1 MAVANHI
8 QDIDNTES
16 LPPTTTATTK
26 EVMSSTHPEAI
37 GTIVT
42 VIKGPITAETPDGE
56 KHSLKEGDPIHL
68 DETITTAVDSY
79 VRMVLNDGTV
89 FQLGPQSRARLDK
102 YVYDPAVVGGEF
114 ESSVSIGSFR
124 YISGKISGHNQGQH
138 TLIKTPSAYIG
149 IRGSE
154 IDVQV
159 DDKGATTVVH
169 LSGLISVTSQLGEEQ
184 IVYEHGVTIYISSE
198 TTLPMMV
205 KSLTESQVKQINH
218 RWEALGNPDYGNEES
233 LSQPAGE
240 DPNSTN
246 PPSDSSSSL
255 DTYPTI
261 SPDAGARNPFVA
273 ATKDVNAGESIDE
286 PITSHETLREYGQF
300 SGIADLSWK
309 PAASETAMTT
319 NLGSAITT
327 SLGTTITT
335 SHLVDSEFTTGLTNK
350 FSELGELVTQERLI
364 GGNKNT
370 SFVEDEIINSKGEII
385 PVENIFTNPSPT
397 DNNGSAT
404 NNDSSSDSDNLPT
417 DSNQPDSN
425 PDSPS
430 SDNSSNQAP
439 ITQNDFL
446 FLNDNA
452 PFSIP
457 IATLLANDQDS
468 NGDPLQIIAVTDPTN
483 GTVKLVTETQTI
495 IFTPQTAF
503 SQGSFNYQVSDGKET
518 TLGEV
523 IITHNLAPIAHQD
536 ELFIQDLAPITIA
549 PRQLLANDFDPNA
562 DTLEIINVSQ
572 DSLNGSVAF
581 NQQGEIVFTPSS
593 TLAVT
598 GFGQFS
604 YEVSDGH
611 GKSAS
616 TSVTITLAVQPN
628 PVVVPFNYPP
638 HPKDDRVAINQLEP
652 IKITT
657 SQLLAN
663 DSDPD
668 HDSLSIIDV
677 QAGSNNQITWN
688 RESGEIIF
696 TPTTTFNNSGQFT
709 YAISDGHDH
718 TDIATVTVELNSLP
732 TAKPD
737 GPFDIGSQNQISLV
751 IQEQLLKNDSDPDG
765 DPIRLNRI
773 IDSSNGTVTLDN
785 NGNVIF
791 SRDSHFQGEGGFT
804 YEITD
809 DRGGFAVAPVII
821 TANPPIVDIKLQ
833 DDEATGNKNQVLL
846 LPMASLLANDL
857 PKNGLSIIAV
867 NNALHGEVQLDQA
880 HNQIVF
886 TPETNFS
893 GSSAR
898 FDYIV
903 TNNQGVNATATV
915 NIEVVNHPP
924 IAKPEQ
930 LETVRNNSLPIA
942 NADLLKND
950 EDADG
955 DKLTIVSVATSNQNS
970 VVLNGDN
977 ILFTP
982 KPDFFG
988 QAEFSYTIVDTS
1000 GSQSTTNVTVKVEQI
1015 AYDDQLSPTTKNLD
1029 ITVAATDL
1037 LANDKGPNLTLV
1049 AVTPVTPGTVI
1060 QDTQGNIVFTPA
1072 PNFTGEAQFQYSVAV
1087 AGKTDSALVT
1097 AMVKNNPPGAEN
1109 DEFTTTANQVLS
1121 IPITDLLAND
1131 HDADPNDPLTVVE
1144 VSSANSGKVEL
1155 QANEILFTPDEQFT
1169 GEASFQYTVADG
1181 SNDQA
1186 TATVNITVTPTPN
1199 LPPIITLPNSSTPL
1213 VYSVPNEPL
1222 PIDTAA
1228 TVSDP
1233 DSPNFANGTLKVVI
1247 SSEPN
1252 PYDILEIQNQGSIKV
1267 SSPNGGEITFDGTPI
1282 GSFFTIFS
1290 TSMLVVKLNENANP
1304 TNTDALLQA
1313 LTYKNTDPTPLT
1325 KELTVKI
1332 TLNDGD
1338 GGESQMASRD
1348 INIITRNEPPVAADD
1363 QVTRPFN
1370 TPTTIATSELLA
1382 NDKDANPTDILS
1394 ITDVTSP
1401 SNNVQANL
1409 VGNEVQLFVNALA
1422 DRQFG
1427 PVTLNYQITD
1437 GNDGN
1442 DSATITVTPDNVITG
1457 TANNDDLAG
1466 SAKLDIILGQAGDD
1480 TFNVSKGSDIL
1491 LGGEGNDLFIF
1502 DPTLVNN
1509 VYIDGDSGVN
1519 TLMLAG
1525 SSNQIL
1531 DLITNHML
1539 PSDQQINL
1547 HNIEKI
1553 DIASQSTGHNQLRL
1567 SVEDVLDLSDTH
1579 QLIIEGDAKS
1589 MVNSV
1594 SQGWHNEGLDNTG
1607 SYNRYTHGDAELLVS
1622 VDITNQFIS

>member
-1 MAVANHI
+1 
-8 QDIDNTES
+8 
-16 LPPTTTATTK
+16 
-26 EVMSSTHPEAI
+26 
-37 GTIVT
+37 
-42 VIKGPITAETPDGE
+42 
-56 KHSLKEGDPIHL
+56 
-68 DETITTAVDSY
+68 
-79 VRMVLNDGTV
+79 MVLNDGTV
-89 FQLGPQSRARLDK
+89 FQLGPQSRAHLDK

-159 DDKGATTVVH
+159 DDKGATTVLH

-184 IVYEHGVTIYISSE
+184 IVYEHGVTVYISSE

-218 RWEALGNPDYGNEES
+218 RWEALGNPDYVNEES

-240 DPNSTN
+240 DSNSTK

-255 DTYPTI
+255 DTSPTI

-309 PAASETAMTT
+309 PAASGTAIAA
-319 NLGSAITT
+319 NLGTAITT
-327 SLGTTITT
+327 SD
-335 SHLVDSEFTTGLTNK
+335 LVDGKFTTTGLTNK
-350 FSELGELVTQERLI
+350 FSELGELVAQERLI

-385 PVENIFTNPSPT
+385 PVENISINPSPT

-404 NNDSSSDSDNLPT
+404 NNDSSSDPDNLPT

-446 FLNDNA
+446 FFNDNA

-616 TSVTITLAVQPN
+616 TLVTITFPVISEPINQPPN
-628 PVVVPFNYPP
+628 SN
-638 HPKDDRVAINQLEP
+638 DDRVEINQLEP

-718 TDIATVTVELNSLP
+718 TDIATVTVKLNSSP
-732 TAKPD
+732 TANPD
-737 GPFDIGSQNQISLV
+737 GPFDMGSQDQISLV

-765 DPIRLNRI
+765 DPIRLTRI
-773 IDSSNGTVTLDN
+773 TDSSNGTVTLDN

-809 DRGGFAVAPVII
+809 DRGGIATAPVTI
-821 TANPPIVDIKLQ
+821 TASPPIVDINLQ
-833 DDEATGNKNQVLL
+833 DDEATANKNQALL
-846 LPMASLLANDL
+846 LPMAVLLANDL
-857 PKNGLSIIAV
+857 PKNSLSIIAV

-886 TPETNFS
+886 TPEANFI
-893 GSSAR
+893 GSAS
-898 FDYIV
+898 FDYTV

-915 NIEVVNHPP
+915 NIDVVNHPP
-924 IAKPEQ
+924 IAKPDQ
-930 LETVRNNSLPIA
+930 LETVRNNPLPIA

-950 EDADG
+950 EDTDG
-955 DKLTIVSVATSNQNS
+955 DKLTIVSVAAVNQGN

-982 KPDFFG
+982 KPDFVG
-988 QAEFSYTIVDTS
+988 QAEFNYTIIDTS
-1000 GSQSTTNVTVKVEQI
+1000 GIQATTLVTVKVEQL

-1029 ITVAATDL
+1029 ITVAATNL
-1037 LANDKGPNLTLV
+1037 LANDKDPNHLTLV

-1072 PNFTGEAQFQYSVAV
+1072 PNFTGEAQFQYSVA
-1087 AGKTDSALVT
+1087 AADKTDSALVK
-1097 AMVKNNPPGAEN
+1097 VIVNNTLPVAE
-1109 DEFTTTANQVLS
+1109 DDKFTTTADQVLS
-1121 IPITDLLAND
+1121 IPITDLLTND
-1131 HDADPNDPLTVVE
+1131 HDADPNDPLTLVE

-1169 GEASFQYTVADG
+1169 GEASFQYTVADS
-1181 SNDQA
+1181 SNAQA
-1186 TATVNITVTPTPN
+1186 TATVNITVTPASN
-1199 LPPIITLPNSSTPL
+1199 LPPVITLPNSLTPL

-1233 DSPNFANGTLKVVI
+1233 DSPNFANGTLKVII

-1252 PYDILEIQNQGSIKV
+1252 PYDILEIQNQGSIRV

-1313 LTYKNTDPTPLT
+1313 LTYKNTAPTPLT
-1325 KELTVKI
+1325 EELTVKI

-1338 GGESQMASRD
+1338 GGESEMASRD
-1348 INIITRNEPPVAADD
+1348 INIITRNEPPVANDD

-1427 PVTLNYQITD
+1427 PITLNYQITD
-1437 GNDGN
+1437 GNN
-1442 DSATITVTPDNVITG
+1442 SEDSATITVTPDNVITG
-1457 TANNDDLAG
+1457 TTNNDDLAG

-1502 DPTLVNN
+1502 DSTLVNS

-1607 SYNRYTHGDAELLVS
+1607 LYNRYTHGDAELLVS